1 MPLGLGKWMVQHCQM
16 QSLSGLKKLVKS
28 IFQVWPSLRGWDSEP
43 KIFDFLDS
51 VSLPL
56 FQMMERN
63 EKENVRLFTGRIAAS
78 GG

>member
-1 MPLGLGKWMVQHCQM
+1 MIQAYWSKRNLLDASWPREMDGSALQM

-56 FQMMERN
+56 FSN
-63 EKENVRLFTGRIAAS
+63 DGKE
-78 GG
+78 

>member
-1 MPLGLGKWMVQHCQM
+1 MPLSLGKWMVQHCKM

-43 KIFDFLDS
+43 KIFDFLDP